1 MVLANERI
9 MMQYEL
15 TELVSE
21 VEAPARESMLLR
33 MADLNRK
40 WGTTTPE
47 MLTRNN
53 HPQWAW
59 DEYSI

>member
-1 MVLANERI
+1 
-9 MMQYEL
+9 MQYEL
-15 TELVSE
+15 SELIRE
-21 VEAPARESMLLR
+21 VEAPAREAMLGR

-53 HPQWAW
+53 HPNWAW
-59 DEYSI
+59 DDYSI